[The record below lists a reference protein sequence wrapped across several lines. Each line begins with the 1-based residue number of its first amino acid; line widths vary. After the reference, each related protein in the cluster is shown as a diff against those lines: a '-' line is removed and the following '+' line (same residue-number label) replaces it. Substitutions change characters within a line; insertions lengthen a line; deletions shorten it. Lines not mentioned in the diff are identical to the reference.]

1 MSYVQRGYKNRWV
14 EYLQMSLVSLG
25 YSIGSYG
32 IDGNFGQSTENA
44 VLDFQADNG
53 LEEDGK
59 VGNDTWE
66 AIKDNIILIQ
76 EKMIEKG
83 YDVGSCW
90 ADGTYGYSTVEAEK
104 KFQRNNGLNVMELLA
119 LILKMYYLV
128 LQIYKLIQY
137 Y

>member
-66 AIKDNIILIQ
+66 AIKDNIKPIQ
-76 EKMIEKG
+76 
-83 YDVGSCW
+83 
-90 ADGTYGYSTVEAEK
+90 
-104 KFQRNNGLNVMELLA
+104 
-119 LILKMYYLV
+119 
-128 LQIYKLIQY
+128 
-137 Y
+137 